1 MSVITSWWY
10 LAIAS
15 FCLLCSIFYIKT
27 EKASKMG
34 FIQTGILLVTCML
47 WPLLLLAY
55 SIRWM
60 FGKRIATLITNKLLA
75 NLAVG
80 THANN
85 GHNFSYRMLVI
96 TRGGRV
102 RKLIKSGDTM
112 ICNTYRGDVV
122 YFSVKMLETDEIR
135 FFTSSVTKN
144 GETFSINDASPT
156 SKDFVVATLSMYV
169 PSVLIEAFLYKSHED
184 LPANIPAL

>member
-10 LAIAS
+10 LTIAS

-47 WPLLLLAY
+47 WPLLLFVY
-55 SIRWM
+55 GIRWM
-60 FGKRIATLITNKLLA
+60 FGKRIATLITNKLLE

-80 THANN
+80 THSTCGNT
-85 GHNFSYRMLVI
+85 FEYRMLVM

-102 RKLIKSGDTM
+102 RKLIKSGGTM
-112 ICNTYRGDVV
+112 ICNTYRGDII
-122 YFSVKMLETDEIR
+122 YFAVKMLDTSEIR
-135 FFTSSVTKN
+135 FFTSTITYN
-144 GETFSINDASPT
+144 GGAFDINTASPAT
-156 SKDFVVATLSMYV
+156 EEFIMATLSMYV
-169 PSVLIEAFLYKSHED
+169 PDVLIKAFIYSSHPD
-184 LPANIPAL
+184 LPQNIPAL